1 MLSETLSESE
11 GRAAYVRMCVTTM
24 AAAAA
29 AEEEEEEEEEA
40 FLPLSC
46 CHAEGGREMRSLPFP
61 LPLSNL
67 CQILLLLRRRGAAP
81 V

>member
-1 MLSETLSESE
+1 MLMLSETLSESE

-29 AEEEEEEEEEA
+29 EEEEEEA

>member
-29 AEEEEEEEEEA
+29 EEEEEEA